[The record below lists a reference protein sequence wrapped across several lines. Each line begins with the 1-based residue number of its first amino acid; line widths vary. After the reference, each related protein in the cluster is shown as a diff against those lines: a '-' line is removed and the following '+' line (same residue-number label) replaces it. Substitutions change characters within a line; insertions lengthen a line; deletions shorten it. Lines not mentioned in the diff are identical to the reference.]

1 MALCDVRQLWSA
13 SERQLRKCRAGIG
26 MCGAMESLLTPPFPI
41 MHRGLKSEALCAQIS
56 VRARTQFSE
65 PEPEFASSTLARR
78 PAKITTKRKSHLEP
92 PAIEIVEVSPTSTAI
107 QPPRWPTPAP
117 RSRCARA
124 SSSATLC
131 SAASRWS
138 CESSSPLP
146 PCPLRLPPSP
156 TTRATNLRPCR
167 GHFDAPGSRKRGFF
181 RSSCSE
187 LGWPDLCRWTW
198 WLTDHALA
206 YSDILHPNR
215 ANISKEELRDKL
227 AGLYKAQKDQVSVF
241 GLRTQFGGGKTTG
254 FALVYDSPEAMKK
267 FEPHY
272 RLVRVGL
279 ATKIEKAS
287 RQQRTFLPTM
297 QAVSDSAAERGWDG
311 REWQW
316 LTLSPLP
323 QASSARTGRRPCGVR
338 RRSRAPSPRRRN
350 RRLAFLLASS
360 VFPGILAG
368 GTMAVALCIT
378 LDCLL
383 HPANLTPE
391 TLQLDFMMEA

>member
-1 MALCDVRQLWSA
+1 M
-13 SERQLRKCRAGIG
+13 
-26 MCGAMESLLTPPFPI
+26 
-41 MHRGLKSEALCAQIS
+41 
-56 VRARTQFSE
+56 
-65 PEPEFASSTLARR
+65 
-78 PAKITTKRKSHLEP
+78 
-92 PAIEIVEVSPTSTAI
+92 
-107 QPPRWPTPAP
+107 
-117 RSRCARA
+117 
-124 SSSATLC
+124 
-131 SAASRWS
+131 
-138 CESSSPLP
+138 
-146 PCPLRLPPSP
+146 
-156 TTRATNLRPCR
+156 
-167 GHFDAPGSRKRGFF
+167 GS
-181 RSSCSE
+181 
-187 LGWPDLCRWTW
+187 PDLGRWTW

-206 YSDILHPNR
+206 HSDVLHPNR

-350 RRLAFLLASS
+350 KRLAFLFGVVCYTGYLGGWDDGCGFVHYPGLLVAS
-360 VFPGILAG
+360 GQLDAG
-368 GTMAVALCIT
+368 NM
-378 LDCLL
+378 
-383 HPANLTPE
+383 
-391 TLQLDFMMEA
+391 QLDFMMEA